1 VGSIGKGWLKFVRSV
16 LTFKSSTI
24 LFSGAGVLPME
35 RDGACR
41 KAGGRPPESW
51 AVAAPTSRVYA
62 SGVGGLLSPMTAV
75 VGRKRDAMIMRWLR
89 SELIVQKTSNG
100 DVEGNGQSGV
110 RCGIGP
116 LAWTDIGGVDCHP
129 GVIFRSL
136 PAETNWRRRTFLV
149 TMMNRNGPNFVSH
162 RITNRVHPSPP
173 PLFWLHQVPCPAH
186 IATFLQLTRLGSAH
200 PFALII
206 TTICVQA
213 YSNGPPKHC
222 NSSLICAHLLR

>member
-1 VGSIGKGWLKFVRSV
+1 
-16 LTFKSSTI
+16 
-24 LFSGAGVLPME
+24 
-35 RDGACR
+35 
-41 KAGGRPPESW
+41 
-51 AVAAPTSRVYA
+51 
-62 SGVGGLLSPMTAV
+62 VGGLLSPMTAV

-116 LAWTDIGGVDCHP
+116 LAGTDIGGVDCHP

-173 PLFWLHQVPCPAH
+173 PLFSLHQVPCRH
-186 IATFLQLTRLGSAH
+186 VLLDSTRLGTPVCTYYHNNLCSR
-200 PFALII
+200 LLEW
-206 TTICVQA
+206 
-213 YSNGPPKHC
+213 
-222 NSSLICAHLLR
+222 SSETL